1 MKYLIWLVIV
11 VAGIWWIRQQRKT
24 PGNQAHP
31 NPEAAEPGADSGPQ
45 VMTPCVHCGAHLP
58 KSEAVQGAQGEYCS
72 EAHRLRQE
80 G

>member
-1 MKYLIWLVIV
+1 MKYLIWLVLV

-24 PGNQAHP
+24 PANTQKKTDSAKP
-31 NPEAAEPGADSGPQ
+31 SPDSGPQ
-45 VMTPCVHCGAHLP
+45 VMTPCAHCGVHLP
-58 KSEAVQGAQGEYCS
+58 ESDAIQGAQGVYCS